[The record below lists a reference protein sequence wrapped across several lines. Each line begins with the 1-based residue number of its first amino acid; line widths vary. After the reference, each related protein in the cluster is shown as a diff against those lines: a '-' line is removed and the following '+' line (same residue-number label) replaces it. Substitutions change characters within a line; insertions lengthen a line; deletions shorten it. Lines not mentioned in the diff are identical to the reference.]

1 MDEIGYIEG
10 KNVAIEFRR
19 AEGRYDQHTA
29 GARPHRFQM
38 ARLLGSDMPTWGTY
52 EAGTQRIPP
61 DQALK
66 LSAYQRA
73 RPRSRLRQGRAD
85 ADPLLPMRN

>member
-1 MDEIGYIEG
+1 
-10 KNVAIEFRR
+10 
-19 AEGRYDQHTA
+19 
-29 GARPHRFQM
+29 M

-66 LSAYQRA
+66 LS
-73 RPRSRLRQGRAD
+73 PISDVLLGRAVGFGKVALMLILFYQCGID
-85 ADPLLPMRN
+85 IGAQFRRRTGSERE